1 MSVPRGCG
9 RIGGASGVVALAGCG
24 RMLAPPGVS
33 VPGDA
38 ATADASMALRR
49 QRLVVRAIV
58 DRHQVC
64 VVGENAEPRR
74 DPVLASGNTLA
85 KGWIL
90 RQALTIAFVHAQ
102 ASCRSLLDT
111 AALPH
116 TKTAAIS
123 RRARIPRSLKPRR
136 RKKQLQGR
144 GARKSSLRGRH
155 RRDTPATRRQALQ
168 RCAGPRSRSPSPL

>member
-1 MSVPRGCG
+1 M
-9 RIGGASGVVALAGCG
+9 
-24 RMLAPPGVS
+24 
-33 VPGDA
+33 PGDA

-102 ASCRSLLDT
+102 ALAGVFRYRST
-111 AALPH
+111 APYENRSH
-116 TKTAAIS
+116 IE
-123 RRARIPRSLKPRR
+123 ARQDS
-136 RKKQLQGR
+136 
-144 GARKSSLRGRH
+144 
-155 RRDTPATRRQALQ
+155 
-168 RCAGPRSRSPSPL
+168 